1 MLKIQ
6 LPGSWIVLM
15 TTFVG
20 AAACVPAQYQSIP
33 LPASSTNRK
42 QAAAT
47 DSENGTQQGQDGTLP
62 SRTTASASPSGAP
75 PGSPTGTS
83 IPNPTSG
90 VTFAPNVPEKDAL
103 KKCLNLW
110 GTTPFKEVSANQVKV
125 MDVSVGVG
133 AGVLGTTLS
142 GLGSLLNI
150 GNTRD
155 FESSS
160 EPRLIVIPMSV
171 NVGGATTFELMN
183 PNGWYCLKAAVGA
196 KSTVN
201 IRLHCSARI
210 AQSDLGVSLNTNPT
224 TTTGA
229 PPVSVSINDG
239 RTPGSQLGIMLDSNV
254 SLTRVNSS
262 GGACTP

>member
-6 LPGSWIVLM
+6 LPSSWIVLF

-42 QAAAT
+42 QAAAS

-62 SRTTASASPSGAP
+62 SRTTASATPSG
-75 PGSPTGTS
+75 TS
-83 IPNPTSG
+83 TPSSSSG
-90 VTFAPNVPEKDAL
+90 ITFGPNVPEKDAL

-110 GTTPFKEVSANQVKV
+110 GTTPFKEVNANQVKV

-155 FESSS
+155 FESTS
-160 EPRLIVIPMSV
+160 EPRLVVIPMSV
-171 NVGGATTFELMN
+171 NVGGSTTFELMN

-201 IRLHCSARI
+201 IRLHCNARI

-229 PPVSVSINDG
+229 PPVSVSVNDG